1 MAKYPKRQK
10 VKRYRRSFYSR
21 EMRVKKGIGI
31 AVLVLVMLGAAWLAA
46 PHVLDWAT
54 HTWYTVVRKRDLSAS
69 SPASASAS
77 SVAENPASSAASEP
91 AASSEA
97 QPEVVTPAVD
107 GTAIV
112 EGSWA
117 EADITALTEDASI
130 RAAAQ
135 QLASQGVK
143 YAVVTLKDAT
153 GVVYYASQVPAAAA
167 SPASVTVNPARVAA
181 IFREEG
187 LIPVAKLAAFRDP
200 AGARA
205 DRTMAIGYT
214 GQAYLWLDNKA
225 SADGKPWLNPYADA
239 AVQYIGGLIDE
250 LHTAGFEQ
258 MVLEN
263 VQFPAST
270 SSKQDYGTTN
280 GVSRADQLRADMAVW
295 EQRFGNGVTL
305 WYSYTLAEV
314 ADTSST
320 LGVPAAQLGV
330 KNLVVRVPSASTMTA
345 EERAALVQ
353 AQTEAGLV
361 QRHIGRDQQQQRHQH
376 EPAELE
382 GPDVHQERLLRAGVL
397 DGGGHVVGVGRGVD
411 GLDDD
416 RRTRGAEQVQRGADK
431 RLVRLEVDAG
441 HGQQAGI
448 NHADQRRNSQ
458 NAEDHHDGGHI
469 GRNVAHRQRAAEGA
483 HDHDALKAEVD
494 DAGVLREAAAEGDQD
509 QHGSENQGVLQQQYH
524 Y

>member
-77 SVAENPASSAASEP
+77 SVAEDPASSAASEP
-91 AASSEA
+91 AASSET

-107 GTAIV
+107 GTAVV

-167 SPASVTVNPARVAA
+167 SPASVTVDPARVAA

-205 DRTMAIGYT
+205 DHAMAIGYK

-263 VQFPAST
+263 VQFPSAQNG
-270 SSKQDYGTTN
+270 KQDFGST
-280 GVSRADQLRADMAVW
+280 GGRDRSAQLAADIAAWDA
-295 EQRFGNGVTL
+295 RFEGSVTL
-305 WYSYTLAEV
+305 WYGYSLGQVTDGA
-314 ADTSST
+314 ST
-320 LGVPAAQLGV
+320 VGGSATALGVR
-330 KNLVVRVPSASTMTA
+330 NLVVEVPAKQTMDDTARNELRDTLSAS
-345 EERAALVQ
+345 
-353 AQTEAGLV
+353 
-361 QRHIGRDQQQQRHQH
+361 
-376 EPAELE
+376 
-382 GPDVHQERLLRAGVL
+382 GVE
-397 DGGGHVVGVGRGVD
+397 HAVFW
-411 GLDDD
+411 DD
-416 RRTRGAEQVQRGADK
+416 A
-431 RLVRLEVDAG
+431 
-441 HGQQAGI
+441 AGI
-448 NHADQRRNSQ
+448 FQ
-458 NAEDHHDGGHI
+458 
-469 GRNVAHRQRAAEGA
+469 
-483 HDHDALKAEVD
+483 
-494 DAGVLREAAAEGDQD
+494 
-509 QHGSENQGVLQQQYH
+509 
-524 Y
+524 

>member
-54 HTWYTVVRKRDLSAS
+54 HTWYTVVRNRDLSAS

-77 SVAENPASSAASEP
+77 SVAESPVSSAASEP
-91 AASSEA
+91 AASSEV
-97 QPEVVTPAVD
+97 QPEVVTPAVN

-112 EGSWA
+112 DGSWA

-143 YAVVTLKDAT
+143 YAVVTLKDST

-167 SPASVTVNPARVAA
+167 SPASVTVDPARVAA

-187 LIPVAKLAAFRDP
+187 LIPVAKLAAFCDP

-205 DRTMAIGYT
+205 DHAMAIGYK

-225 SADGKPWLNPYADA
+225 SADGKPWLNPYTDA
-239 AVQYIGGLIDE
+239 AVQYIGDLIDE

-295 EQRFGNGVTL
+295 EQRFGSRVTL

-353 AQTEAGLV
+353 AQTEAGV
-361 QRHIGRDQQQQRHQH
+361 
-376 EPAELE
+376 E
-382 GPDVHQERLLRAGVL
+382 
-397 DGGGHVVGVGRGVD
+397 HVV
-411 GLDDD
+411 
-416 RRTRGAEQVQRGADK
+416 
-431 RLVRLEVDAG
+431 VRDNAAG
-441 HGQQAGI
+441 
-448 NHADQRRNSQ
+448 SY
-458 NAEDHHDGGHI
+458 E
-469 GRNVAHRQRAAEGA
+469 
-483 HDHDALKAEVD
+483 
-494 DAGVLREAAAEGDQD
+494 
-509 QHGSENQGVLQQQYH
+509 
-524 Y
+524 

>member
-21 EMRVKKGIGI
+21 EMQVKKGIGI

-46 PHVLDWAT
+46 PYVLDWAT
-54 HTWYTVVRKRDLSAS
+54 HTWYTVVRNRDLSAS

-77 SVAENPASSAASEP
+77 SVAESPASSAASEP
-91 AASSEA
+91 AASSEV

-167 SPASVTVNPARVAA
+167 SPASVTVDPARVAA
-181 IFREEG
+181 IFQEEG

-214 GQAYLWLDNKA
+214 GQAYLWL
-225 SADGKPWLNPYADA
+225 NPYADA

-258 MVLEN
+258 VVLEN

-295 EQRFGNGVTL
+295 EQRFGSGVTL

-353 AQTEAGLV
+353 AQTEAGV
-361 QRHIGRDQQQQRHQH
+361 
-376 EPAELE
+376 E
-382 GPDVHQERLLRAGVL
+382 
-397 DGGGHVVGVGRGVD
+397 HVV
-411 GLDDD
+411 
-416 RRTRGAEQVQRGADK
+416 
-431 RLVRLEVDAG
+431 VRDNAAG
-441 HGQQAGI
+441 YY
-448 NHADQRRNSQ
+448 
-458 NAEDHHDGGHI
+458 E
-469 GRNVAHRQRAAEGA
+469 
-483 HDHDALKAEVD
+483 
-494 DAGVLREAAAEGDQD
+494 
-509 QHGSENQGVLQQQYH
+509 
-524 Y
+524 

>member
-21 EMRVKKGIGI
+21 EMRVKKGLGI

-54 HTWYTVVRKRDLSAS
+54 HTWYTVVRNRDLSAS

-77 SVAENPASSAASEP
+77 SVAESPASSAASEP

-143 YAVVTLKDAT
+143 YAVVTLKDST
-153 GVVYYASQVPAAAA
+153 GVVYYASQVPAAAV
-167 SPASVTVNPARVAA
+167 SPASVTVDPARVAA

-205 DRTMAIGYT
+205 DHAMAIGYK

-225 SADGKPWLNPYADA
+225 SADGKPWLNPYAGT
-239 AVQYIGGLIDE
+239 AVQYIGDLIDE
-250 LHTAGFEQ
+250 LHAAGFDHV
-258 MVLEN
+258 VLEN
-263 VQFPAST
+263 VQFPSAKN
-270 SSKQDYGTTN
+270 SKQDFGQTN
-280 GVSRADQLRADMAVW
+280 GVDRAGQLTADIAAW
-295 EQRFGNGVTL
+295 QTRFGDSVTL
-305 WYSYTLAEV
+305 WYAYSLGQVT
-314 ADTSST
+314 DTSTT
-320 LGVPAAQLGV
+320 LGAPAAQLGMR
-330 KNLVVRVPSASTMTA
+330 NLLVQVPSKSTMD
-345 EERAALVQ
+345 EAA
-353 AQTEAGLV
+353 
-361 QRHIGRDQQQQRHQH
+361 R
-376 EPAELE
+376 AELL
-382 GPDVHQERLLRAGVL
+382 QTL
-397 DGGGHVVGVGRGVD
+397 
-411 GLDDD
+411 
-416 RRTRGAEQVQRGADK
+416 T
-431 RLVRLEVDAG
+431 DAG
-441 HGQQAGI
+441 IEHTVI
-448 NHADQRRNSQ
+448 RDT
-458 NAEDHHDGGHI
+458 
-469 GRNVAHRQRAAEGA
+469 AANYYE
-483 HDHDALKAEVD
+483 
-494 DAGVLREAAAEGDQD
+494 
-509 QHGSENQGVLQQQYH
+509 
-524 Y
+524 

>member
-143 YAVVTLKDAT
+143 YAVVTLKDST

-167 SPASVTVNPARVAA
+167 SPASVTVDPARVAA

-205 DRTMAIGYT
+205 DRTMAIGYK

-239 AVQYIGGLIDE
+239 AVQYIGDLIDE

-258 MVLEN
+258 VVLEN

-353 AQTEAGLV
+353 AQTEAGV
-361 QRHIGRDQQQQRHQH
+361 
-376 EPAELE
+376 E
-382 GPDVHQERLLRAGVL
+382 
-397 DGGGHVVGVGRGVD
+397 HVV
-411 GLDDD
+411 
-416 RRTRGAEQVQRGADK
+416 
-431 RLVRLEVDAG
+431 VRDNAAG
-441 HGQQAGI
+441 YY
-448 NHADQRRNSQ
+448 
-458 NAEDHHDGGHI
+458 E
-469 GRNVAHRQRAAEGA
+469 
-483 HDHDALKAEVD
+483 
-494 DAGVLREAAAEGDQD
+494 
-509 QHGSENQGVLQQQYH
+509 
-524 Y
+524 

>member
-54 HTWYTVVRKRDLSAS
+54 HTWYTVVRNRDLSAS

-77 SVAENPASSAASEP
+77 SVAESPASSAASES

-167 SPASVTVNPARVAA
+167 SPASVTVDPASVTVDPARVAA

-205 DRTMAIGYT
+205 DHAMAIGYK

-239 AVQYIGGLIDE
+239 AVQYIGDLIDE

-295 EQRFGNGVTL
+295 EQRFGSRVTL

-353 AQTEAGLV
+353 AQTEAGV
-361 QRHIGRDQQQQRHQH
+361 
-376 EPAELE
+376 E
-382 GPDVHQERLLRAGVL
+382 
-397 DGGGHVVGVGRGVD
+397 HVV
-411 GLDDD
+411 
-416 RRTRGAEQVQRGADK
+416 
-431 RLVRLEVDAG
+431 VRDNAAG
-441 HGQQAGI
+441 
-448 NHADQRRNSQ
+448 SY
-458 NAEDHHDGGHI
+458 E
-469 GRNVAHRQRAAEGA
+469 
-483 HDHDALKAEVD
+483 
-494 DAGVLREAAAEGDQD
+494 
-509 QHGSENQGVLQQQYH
+509 
-524 Y
+524 

>member
-54 HTWYTVVRKRDLSAS
+54 HTWYTVVRNRDLSAS

-77 SVAENPASSAASEP
+77 SVAESPASSAASEP
-91 AASSEA
+91 AASSEV

-167 SPASVTVNPARVAA
+167 SPASVTVDPARVAA

-205 DRTMAIGYT
+205 DHAMAIGYK

-239 AVQYIGGLIDE
+239 AVQYIGDLIDE

-270 SSKQDYGTTN
+270 SSTQDFG
-280 GVSRADQLRADMAVW
+280 SR
-295 EQRFGNGVTL
+295 VTL

-353 AQTEAGLV
+353 AQTEAGV
-361 QRHIGRDQQQQRHQH
+361 
-376 EPAELE
+376 E
-382 GPDVHQERLLRAGVL
+382 
-397 DGGGHVVGVGRGVD
+397 HVV
-411 GLDDD
+411 
-416 RRTRGAEQVQRGADK
+416 
-431 RLVRLEVDAG
+431 VRDNAAG
-441 HGQQAGI
+441 
-448 NHADQRRNSQ
+448 SY
-458 NAEDHHDGGHI
+458 E
-469 GRNVAHRQRAAEGA
+469 
-483 HDHDALKAEVD
+483 
-494 DAGVLREAAAEGDQD
+494 
-509 QHGSENQGVLQQQYH
+509 
-524 Y
+524 

>member
-1 MAKYPKRQK
+1 M
-10 VKRYRRSFYSR
+10 
-21 EMRVKKGIGI
+21 
-31 AVLVLVMLGAAWLAA
+31 
-46 PHVLDWAT
+46 
-54 HTWYTVVRKRDLSAS
+54 TVD
-69 SPASASAS
+69 
-77 SVAENPASSAASEP
+77 
-91 AASSEA
+91 
-97 QPEVVTPAVD
+97 
-107 GTAIV
+107 
-112 EGSWA
+112 
-117 EADITALTEDASI
+117 
-130 RAAAQ
+130 
-135 QLASQGVK
+135 
-143 YAVVTLKDAT
+143 
-153 GVVYYASQVPAAAA
+153 
-167 SPASVTVNPARVAA
+167 PARVAA

-205 DRTMAIGYT
+205 DHAMAIGYT

-239 AVQYIGGLIDE
+239 AVQYIGDLIDE

-258 MVLEN
+258 VVLEN

-295 EQRFGNGVTL
+295 EQRFGSRVTL

-353 AQTEAGLV
+353 AQTEAGLIE
-361 QRHIGRDQQQQRHQH
+361 QDIGRGEQQRGHEH

-382 GPDVHQERLLRAGVL
+382 RAEIDGERLLRTGIL
-397 DGGGHVVGVGRGVD
+397 HDGGNIVGIRSGVD
-411 GLDDD
+411 SLDND
-416 RRTRGAEQVQRGADK
+416 RRARGAEQIQRGADK

-448 NHADQRRNSQ
+448 DHADQRRNSQ
-458 NAEDHHDGGHI
+458 NAENHHDGGHI

-483 HDHDALKAEVD
+483 HDHNALKAEVD

-509 QHGSENQGVLQQQYH
+509 QHGSKDQGVLQQQYH